1 MVNERQIKAARSL
14 LDWSQ
19 QELAERA
26 GIARFTLIKIE
37 TGEARAQEA
46 TISKIVAALEN
57 EGIVFFETEGRYGVS
72 NKR

>member
-26 GIARFTLIKIE
+26 GVARFTLIKIE
-37 TGEARAQEA
+37 SGDARPQEA
-46 TISKIVAALEN
+46 TVAKIVDALEKG
-57 EGIVFFETEGRYGVS
+57 GITFFEADGHIGVS
-72 NKR
+72 ARR